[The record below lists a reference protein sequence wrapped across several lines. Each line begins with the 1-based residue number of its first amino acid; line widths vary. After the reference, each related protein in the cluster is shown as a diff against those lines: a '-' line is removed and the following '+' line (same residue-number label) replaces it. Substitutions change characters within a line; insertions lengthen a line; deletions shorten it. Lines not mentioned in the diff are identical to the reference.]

1 MAKKRSKMR
10 NPNLGTCSKV
20 EEKTKSKPAQK
31 EKTVKDINVISD
43 LTEKDEVY
51 KAAYNDLIFFGRAFL
66 PNDFLNKSVTPDFHR
81 HVAEKLISTK
91 PGGRLC
97 NILPRGFGK
106 SILAKAAIMHKIC
119 FREKDRHQF
128 IAWVGEEQGQAID
141 HLKYLKNHIEINKK
155 LRYYFGNMAGDS
167 VGKRWTEKDI
177 VTAKGDR
184 IIAKGTSQRLRGR
197 TEVDVRYTGVVLDDF
212 ESELNTKTPERRAE
226 IKKWVVATVYPALEE
241 SPGNEGWIWLSGT
254 IVHYDSFLQMIYEGF
269 TEALKTGRKYPWDV
283 TFRRAME
290 EGTPIWKDQF
300 SFRKLER
307 KRQEFIEAG
316 LVNKFAQEYMNDARD
331 ISNASFKTDKIK
343 HHSLKFERHG
353 NFGYLMDGNKA
364 IPIHTYMGVD
374 LAHTATKTSDYQV
387 IMVLGVDSNKNRYVI
402 EYFRD
407 RIPTFDMP
415 ERILALAQKYRPVRR
430 VTIETVA
437 AQEMVRDMVTRIS
450 AKDRRMIP
458 GIFKGAKPPPG
469 IKKADRLET
478 ALGPVVNSGKL
489 FIRREMTEIVDEF
502 FEHPVPK
509 HDDIMDAL
517 YYADYYSQAPRS
529 GVMDASDLSPEESG
543 REFKFSKAYNWL
555 TGSRITS

>member
-1 MAKKRSKMR
+1 
-10 NPNLGTCSKV
+10 
-20 EEKTKSKPAQK
+20 
-31 EKTVKDINVISD
+31 
-43 LTEKDEVY
+43 
-51 KAAYNDLIFFGRAFL
+51 
-66 PNDFLNKSVTPDFHR
+66 
-81 HVAEKLISTK
+81 
-91 PGGRLC
+91 
-97 NILPRGFGK
+97 
-106 SILAKAAIMHKIC
+106 
-119 FREKDRHQF
+119 
-128 IAWVGEEQGQAID
+128 
-141 HLKYLKNHIEINKK
+141 
-155 LRYYFGNMAGDS
+155 
-167 VGKRWTEKDI
+167 
-177 VTAKGDR
+177 
-184 IIAKGTSQRLRGR
+184 
-197 TEVDVRYTGVVLDDF
+197 
-212 ESELNTKTPERRAE
+212 
-226 IKKWVVATVYPALEE
+226 
-241 SPGNEGWIWLSGT
+241 
-254 IVHYDSFLQMIYEGF
+254 
-269 TEALKTGRKYPWDV
+269 
-283 TFRRAME
+283 ME
-290 EGTPIWKDQF
+290 EGRPIWKDQF
-300 SFRKLER
+300 SYKKLER
-307 KRQEFIEAG
+307 KRQEFVEAG

-387 IMVLGVDSNKNRYVI
+387 IMVLGVDSDKNRYVL

-415 ERILALAQKYRPVRR
+415 ERILAMAQKYRPVRR

-450 AKDRRMIP
+450 AQDRRMIP

-529 GVMDASDLSPEESG
+529 GAIDASDLSPEESG
-543 REFKFSKAYNWL
+543 RNFKFTKAYNWL
-555 TGSRITS
+555 TGARITS